1 MKRHHQHRV
10 PAQLPKFWR
19 PKLAESTKLEA
30 KLVHHDL
37 LQTIAQGGATYAHLL
52 DWIET
57 GTTYSRMMWLL
68 QQDGEPLTEE
78 AAQAVNAQLEL
89 YEPVCARWARWGK
102 VQLTQPEMEIALQ
115 AAQVF
120 DQLLEI
126 DRNGIAV
133 EAAHWSMKEMLKFRQ
148 IRPG

>member
-1 MKRHHQHRV
+1 MKRHHQHRA

-19 PKLAESTKLEA
+19 PKLAESMKLEA

-37 LQTIAQGGATYAHLL
+37 VERIAQGGATYADLL
-52 DWIET
+52 DWMET

-89 YEPVCARWARWGK
+89 YEPVCTRWAKWGK
-102 VQLTQPEMEIALQ
+102 VQLTQPELAIALQ

-148 IRPG
+148 ARPG